1 MIDSSRTMDRGKWHW
16 AGGFTL
22 VELMVSVTIALFLIG
37 GALTIVARTK
47 NTFAAQNQLAQL
59 QDNERLAMTFMAEV
73 IETGG
78 YFPNPKLYQA
88 SNVLPVVAG
97 TFATAGQAVYGTHLT
112 TVPNDDVYVRFGA
125 GLNDNVY
132 GCTGASNTTV
142 GPYDTYTN
150 RFWVKTTGLG
160 VGQASELMCTFTNAA
175 GAVTTVP
182 LVNGVTNMVIF
193 YGVKRNPVDTQ
204 SCADSYLKA
213 SQMAAADWTNVCSI
227 SVTLSFANPLSTTA
241 APIQINR
248 VIAVMMTAGV
258 NP

>member
-1 MIDSSRTMDRGKWHW
+1 MIDSSRTMHRCERHR

-37 GALTIVARTK
+37 GALTIVAQTK

-73 IETGG
+73 IETAG

-88 SNVLPVVAG
+88 SAVLPVVGA
-97 TFATAGQAVYGTHLT
+97 FAKAGQAVYGTYVAGT
-112 TVPNDDVYVRFGA
+112 PGDTVSVRFGA

-150 RFWVKTTGLG
+150 KFWVKNTG
-160 VGQASELMCTFTNAA
+160 QLMCTFTNAA
-175 GAVTTVP
+175 GPALPVP
-182 LVNGVTNMVIF
+182 LVNGVTNMVIL
-193 YGVKRNPVDTQ
+193 YGVKRNPADTL
-204 SCADSYLKA
+204 SCADSYLNA
-213 SQMAAADWTNVCSI
+213 SQMTAADWTNVCTI
-227 SVTLSFANPLSTTA
+227 SVALTFTNPINAT
-241 APIQINR
+241 PIIIRR

-258 NP
+258 NS